1 MTAHPETPRLG
12 YIGLGNQGAPMAK
25 RLLDWP
31 GGLTVFDVRVEAMAP
46 FVEGGATAAASV
58 SDVAEADI
66 ISITVFDDAQ
76 VSSVITADNGLAT
89 HAKPG
94 TIVAIHSTIADTT
107 AVDLAEKLKPQGI
120 HIVDAPVSGGA
131 AAAAKGELAVMVG
144 ADDEAFQ
151 RIKEPF
157 SRWASLLIHAGE
169 PGAGTRMKLARNMLT
184 FVSYAAAAEAQR
196 LAEACGL
203 DLVALGKVVRHS
215 DSFTGGAGAIMFRNT
230 TAPMEP
236 ADPLRPLL
244 EHTRGLGEKDLSL
257 AFGPGRGGIGRP
269 AAGPAG
275 AATAGR
281 RPRGTAPGHR
291 ASKGDMMDELRR
303 TGLDKMNEVYAWDM
317 PDMPGEFFA
326 LTVDHLFGRIWTRPG
341 LSMRDRRMAVI
352 AVLTAQGQSDLLEV
366 QVNAVLHN
374 DELTIDELR
383 ELAVFITHYVGFPL
397 GSRLN
402 SAIERVAA
410 KRKQAAENGSLPD
423 TKANVA
429 EVLAKESGKS
439 S

>member
-107 AVDLAEKLKPQGI
+107 AGDLAEKLKPQGI

-257 AFGPGRGGIGRP
+257 ALALGEVVSVDLPLAQLALQRL
-269 AAGPAG
+269 AAG
-275 AATAGR
+275 
-281 RPRGTAPGHR
+281 
-291 ASKGDMMDELRR
+291 
-303 TGLDKMNEVYAWDM
+303 
-317 PDMPGEFFA
+317 
-326 LTVDHLFGRIWTRPG
+326 
-341 LSMRDRRMAVI
+341 
-352 AVLTAQGQSDLLEV
+352 
-366 QVNAVLHN
+366 
-374 DELTIDELR
+374 
-383 ELAVFITHYVGFPL
+383 L
-397 GSRLN
+397 G
-402 SAIERVAA
+402 VPH
-410 KRKQAAENGSLPD
+410 PD
-423 TKANVA
+423 T
-429 EVLAKESGKS
+429 EPAKET
-439 S
+439 

>member
-1 MTAHPETPRLG
+1 MFDSKVAIVTGAAQGIGQAYAQALAREGASVVVADINADGAAAVAKQIVADGGTAIHVPVDVSDEDSAKAMVDRAV
-12 YIGLGNQGAPMAK
+12 GAFGGIDYLVNNAAIYGGMKLDLLLTVPLDYYKKFMSVNHDGVLVCTRAVYKHMAK
-25 RLLDWP
+25 RGGGAIVNQSSTAAWLYSNFYGLAKV
-31 GGLTVFDVRVEAMAP
+31 GVNGLTQQLARELGGMKI
-46 FVEGGATAAASV
+46 EGGATAAASV

-257 AFGPGRGGIGRP
+257 ALALGEVVSVDLPLAQLALQRL
-269 AAGPAG
+269 AAG
-275 AATAGR
+275 
-281 RPRGTAPGHR
+281 
-291 ASKGDMMDELRR
+291 
-303 TGLDKMNEVYAWDM
+303 
-317 PDMPGEFFA
+317 
-326 LTVDHLFGRIWTRPG
+326 
-341 LSMRDRRMAVI
+341 
-352 AVLTAQGQSDLLEV
+352 
-366 QVNAVLHN
+366 
-374 DELTIDELR
+374 
-383 ELAVFITHYVGFPL
+383 L
-397 GSRLN
+397 G
-402 SAIERVAA
+402 VPH
-410 KRKQAAENGSLPD
+410 PD
-423 TKANVA
+423 T
-429 EVLAKESGKS
+429 EPAKET
-439 S
+439 

>member
-157 SRWASLLIHAGE
+157 SRDRKS
-169 PGAGTRMKLARNMLT
+169 
-184 FVSYAAAAEAQR
+184 
-196 LAEACGL
+196 
-203 DLVALGKVVRHS
+203 VV
-215 DSFTGGAGAIMFRNT
+215 
-230 TAPMEP
+230 
-236 ADPLRPLL
+236 
-244 EHTRGLGEKDLSL
+244 
-257 AFGPGRGGIGRP
+257 
-269 AAGPAG
+269 
-275 AATAGR
+275 
-281 RPRGTAPGHR
+281 
-291 ASKGDMMDELRR
+291 
-303 TGLDKMNEVYAWDM
+303 
-317 PDMPGEFFA
+317 
-326 LTVDHLFGRIWTRPG
+326 
-341 LSMRDRRMAVI
+341 
-352 AVLTAQGQSDLLEV
+352 
-366 QVNAVLHN
+366 
-374 DELTIDELR
+374 
-383 ELAVFITHYVGFPL
+383 
-397 GSRLN
+397 
-402 SAIERVAA
+402 
-410 KRKQAAENGSLPD
+410 
-423 TKANVA
+423 
-429 EVLAKESGKS
+429 
-439 S
+439 